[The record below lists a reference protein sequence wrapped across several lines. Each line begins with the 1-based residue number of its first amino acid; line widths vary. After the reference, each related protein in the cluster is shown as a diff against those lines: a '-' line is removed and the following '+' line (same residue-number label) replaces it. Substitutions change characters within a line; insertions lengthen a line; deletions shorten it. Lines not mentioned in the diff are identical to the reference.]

1 MNHSEFGKH
10 YLQIALEDLRKTK
23 SQGDRT
29 FAQLADDD
37 YFRKFDSESNNI
49 AHIIQHITGNMRSRW
64 TNFLTTDGE
73 KPDRNRDSEFEDV
86 VSNKQELMQ
95 RWESGWTLVLNTV
108 GALGEQDL
116 LKTVMIRNEPH
127 TVLQAIQRQIR
138 HYAGH
143 VDQIVLLA
151 RMIKGKDWR
160 SLSIPK
166 KK

>member
-1 MNHSEFGKH
+1 MEDTTVGKH
-10 YLQIALEDLRKTK
+10 YLHMATEDFKKTK

-29 FAQLADDD
+29 FAQLSEADF
-37 YFRKFDSESNNI
+37 FRKLNDETNSI
-49 AHIIQHITGNMRSRW
+49 AYIMQHLSGNMKSRW
-64 TNFLTTDGE
+64 TDFLTSDGE

-86 VSNKQELMQ
+86 TRTRAELLQ
-95 RWESGWTLVLNTV
+95 RWEAGWTAVFAAV
-108 GALGEQDL
+108 GSLSENDL
-116 LKTVMIRNEPH
+116 LKTIAIRNEPH

-151 RMIKGKDWR
+151 RVIKGAEWQT
-160 SLSIPK
+160 LSIPK